1 MGATI
6 MAHRFRIGAARNE
19 AASYDR
25 SHERS
30 HDRSHARS
38 QKITAA
44 SQRSR
49 QSRQPR

>member
-19 AASYDR
+19 ATSYDR

-30 HDRSHARS
+30 HDRSQSTQPA
-38 QKITAA
+38 IPAATMTAA
-44 SQRSR
+44 IK
-49 QSRQPR
+49 